1 MENKMLWYNIVK
13 VILIDIQIIG
23 VYKPHKET
31 LLQY

>member
-1 MENKMLWYNIVK
+1 MLWYNIVK

-23 VYKPHKET
+23 VYNSYRET